1 MRTTLLKFVLLF
13 SLVLLNTSLSTG
25 QIQYNNIRFKQ
36 LSIAEGLPHNTIN
49 AITQDNHGF
58 IWFGTR
64 NGLCRYDGYNINL
77 FAHNEADSTSLR
89 HNFITR
95 LYNDS
100 LRNILWISTDQGIC
114 SYNYETEDF
123 SRYQIKGNTKDD
135 VCFLNTSDGML
146 LAACSNGLYRY
157 NEQDSLFIPFLLD
170 EEKPHVRYLAEDGD
184 KTLWIDTNKGLMRYS
199 LEKKQF
205 VSLPTLIQ
213 PFTQQCNN
221 AVLIS
226 SNQLLFN
233 TNNDFFV
240 YHIQSNT
247 LCNLSKDLEVKDF
260 RCAATDHTGNIWV
273 GTEYGIFVF
282 NKLYQLIAHYEQSE
296 RDLSAL
302 NDSPIYSLYQDKAH
316 NMWVGTYFGGV
327 NYYIFG
333 SDQFQI
339 YPYGAS
345 FNHLSGKAVRQ
356 IINAPDNG
364 LYIAT
369 EDGGLNYLDNKKE
382 ITRAERLHKQMQIY
396 AKNIHSLWLDKDNS
410 LWLGLFLKGALHYI
424 PHLNRTVDYN
434 LLSDE
439 VSSGFC
445 IIEDKNDH
453 IWYGGPSGLF
463 LIDRKKANS
472 RPEKISSLRVFNLVQ
487 FNDSILWAGTRK
499 GSIFQINT
507 HTLKVT
513 SLPILPHTNLYI
525 TYIYP
530 DSHQRIWIGTD
541 NNGLYVSDRN
551 GNIIAFYSKEQLGSN
566 AIKGIIEDEM
576 SNVWVGTGNGLCCIN
591 SQTGSIDRYTTADGL
606 PINQFNYSS
615 ACKKPDGELYFGT
628 INGMISFYPEQV
640 RSVNPRFNIALTA
653 IWSNSEYMSPN
664 NEKAF
669 IPSSISELTEITL
682 THEQAQSLR
691 LEYSGLNYQY
701 TDNTQYAMKM
711 EGIDKDWQFVGNQ
724 HQVRFSNLPS
734 GRYILK
740 IKASKDGIHWDETG
754 QKDLAIRVLP
764 PWWLSPGAYLV
775 YALLFL
781 LIIYAAYRYTKTR
794 IILLMRL
801 KTEHEQRVNIE
812 NMNQQK
818 INFFTYISHDL
829 KTPLTLILSPLQ
841 RLIQQPQISNNDKEK
856 LEVIYRN
863 ANRMNYLI
871 NELLT
876 FSKIEMKQMRIS
888 VRKGDIMHFLEEL
901 SHIFDIVAGEREID
915 FIVNLE
921 DTEEEVWFSP
931 SKLERILYNLLSNAF
946 KYTQPGGYVKLSAK
960 LIKEE
965 KETFVQ
971 ISVKDNGR
979 GIPKEAQE
987 QIFESY
993 YQVEKRD
1000 HREGFGLGLSLTRSL
1015 IHMHKGEIRVESEVN
1030 EGSDFIVTLNV
1041 SEDAYGPDERSSENI
1056 TTEEI
1061 QKYNQRIKETIEL
1074 IPEKL
1079 TNKEKDPARE
1089 SIMIVEDNKEMND
1102 YLASIFS
1109 EKYDII
1115 RAYNGAEACKKI
1127 AKQLP
1132 NLIISDLMMPVM
1144 DGLEFTERV
1153 KQDVTT
1159 SHIPVI
1165 LLTAKTDEN
1174 DHTEGYLRGAD
1185 AYITKPFNAKN
1196 LELLVQNIQ
1205 KSRKQS
1211 IEHFKQAE
1219 ELNIKQIT
1227 NNPRDEIF
1235 MKELMEL
1242 IMANLTK
1249 EDFGVTEIT
1258 AHLRISRSLLHM
1270 KLKSL
1275 TGCSITQFIRT
1286 IKMKEAKTHL
1296 LNGMNVS
1303 EASFA
1308 VGISDPNYFTK
1319 CFKKEFN
1326 ITPTEFLKQLK

>member
-1 MRTTLLKFVLLF
+1 MRNRTIIIRLFFLFCFAVFPSAYAQDMSFNYLTTDNGLSQFTVYALYNDEWGQIWIGTRDGLNVYNGNRIKTYKEEKGNPTTLLGRTVRRICGNGKGLIYVLTTEGVSELDMKTETF
-13 SLVLLNTSLSTG
+13 THISD
-25 QIQYNNIRFKQ
+25 KQ
-36 LSIAEGLPHNTIN
+36 KEWMT
-49 AITQDNHGF
+49 AITYCDGKLF
-58 IWFGTR
+58 MGTYGR
-64 NGLCRYDGYNINL
+64 IYEREETTGIQTPYC
-77 FAHNEADSTSLR
+77 
-89 HNFITR
+89 NFPGQVLPNCLLKDKSGRFWIGS
-95 LYNDS
+95 YNDG
-100 LRNILWISTDQGIC
+100 LYVMDPKGKEEQHFFAGTYI
-114 SYNYETEDF
+114 YNLYQDSNED
-123 SRYQIKGNTKDD
+123 IW
-135 VCFLNTSDGML
+135 VCMWD
-146 LAACSNGLYRY
+146 NGLYRISRNGKITHY
-157 NEQDSLFIPFLLD
+157 QREAGSVNCIADNS
-170 EEKPHVRYLAEDGD
+170 VRNVCEDDQGN
-184 KTLWIDTNKGLMRYS
+184 LWI
-199 LEKKQF
+199 
-205 VSLPTLIQ
+205 
-213 PFTQQCNN
+213 
-221 AVLIS
+221 
-226 SNQLLFN
+226 
-233 TNNDFFV
+233 
-240 YHIQSNT
+240 
-247 LCNLSKDLEVKDF
+247 
-260 RCAATDHTGNIWV
+260 
-273 GTEYGIFVF
+273 GTERGLDKLDKKTGVFTHFTTTDAPGSLSDSSIFSILKDHQGTF
-282 NKLYQLIAHYEQSE
+282 WI
-296 RDLSAL
+296 
-302 NDSPIYSLYQDKAH
+302 
-316 NMWVGTYFGGV
+316 GTYFGGV

-369 EDGGLNYLDNKKE
+369 EDGGLNYLNNKKE

-463 LIDRKKANS
+463 LIDKKKANS

-513 SLPILPHTNLYI
+513 SLPILPHTDLYI

-551 GNIIAFYSKEQLGSN
+551 GSIIAFYSKEQLGSN

-965 KETFVQ
+965 KGTFVQ

-1015 IHMHKGEIRVESEVN
+1015 IHMHKGEIRVESEIN
-1030 EGSDFIVTLNV
+1030 KGSDFIVTLNV
-1041 SEDAYGPDERSSENI
+1041 SEDAYNPDERSSENI